1 MVGRMTRPSYSLLTF
16 WGLVSYTFMISFLS
30 KGGNDMD
37 VYVRSGDS
45 VWYYSQLFKIPF
57 KLIIDSN
64 RDINPQILSVGVR
77 IRIPGH
83 VTIDYQ
89 IVSGDS
95 LWAIASSRNLPLD
108 ALLLV
113 NPTLNP
119 TRLQIGQ
126 TIKVPVRVTWRI
138 VNGKQNYDYSTMIN
152 NIRQL
157 QTVYPFLQE
166 SSIGTSVVNRQI
178 PEILIGSGE
187 KRVHYNASFHANEWI
202 TTPVLLTFLNDYALS
217 VTNQTPIRGLGTFPL
232 YLQTSLSIVP
242 MVNPD
247 GVDLVLNGTPEESP
261 WRSRVIEWNDGSSDF
276 SGWKANIRGVDLN
289 DQFPAKW
296 DLERARNPKSPGP
309 RDYGGESPLSE
320 PESIAIADLTKRRDF
335 ARVLAFHT
343 QGKVIYWGFDNLEP
357 PESEAM
363 VAEFSRVSGY
373 EPVQTID
380 SYAGYKDWFIQDWRR
395 PGFTVELGT
404 GTNPLPLSQFDEI
417 YEEALGIFLAGLY
430 V

>member
-1 MVGRMTRPSYSLLTF
+1 
-16 WGLVSYTFMISFLS
+16 
-30 KGGNDMD
+30 MD
-37 VYVRSGDS
+37 VYVRPGDS
-45 VWYYSQLFKIPF
+45 LWYYSQLFRIPI

-64 RDINPQILSVGVR
+64 RNINPQTLSVGAR
-77 IRIPGH
+77 IQIPGF
-83 VTIDYQ
+83 VTTEYQ
-89 IVSGDS
+89 IRTGDS
-95 LWAIASSRNLPLD
+95 LWSIANSRNLPLD
-108 ALLLV
+108 ALLLS

-119 TRLQIGQ
+119 IRLQIGQ
-126 TIKVPVRVTWRI
+126 IINVPVRVTWRI
-138 VNGKQNYDYSTMIN
+138 VNGEQNYNYSIMMN
-152 NIRQL
+152 DIRQL
-157 QTVYPFLQE
+157 QTVYPFLLV
-166 SSIGTSVVNRQI
+166 SSIGNSVENRQLA
-178 PEILIGSGE
+178 EILIGSGE

-217 VTNQTPIRGLGTFPL
+217 ITNQTAIRGLDTFPL
-232 YLQTSLSIVP
+232 YLQTSLSLVP

-247 GVDLVLNGTPEESP
+247 GVDLVINGLPDESP
-261 WRSRVIEWNDGSSDF
+261 WKSRVIEWNNGSSDF

-296 DLERARNPKSPGP
+296 DLERARNPKVPGP

-320 PESIAIADLTKRRDF
+320 PEAIAMADLTRSSDF
-335 ARVLAFHT
+335 ERVLAFHT
-343 QGKVIYWGFDNLEP
+343 QGEVIYWGFENLEP